1 MIKRLALALAALVLG
16 LGAGGYALYAANS
29 APVVAAIALNDPAVA
44 GRPYVVKLHAKWCSS
59 CMLTKGVWGEVQAA
73 YAGKVNLLVFD
84 LTNEATTAASRAEA
98 KRLGLE
104 AFFDANHGS
113 TGYVAVIDPKTKA
126 VVSEISS
133 RDLADY
139 RAAID
144 PAIAAAAKK

>member
-1 MIKRLALALAALVLG
+1 MIKRLALALAALALG
-16 LGAGGYALYAANS
+16 LGVGGFALYASNT
-29 APVVAAIALNDPAVA
+29 APVVPVIALTDPAVA
-44 GRPYVVKLHAKWCSS
+44 GRPFVVKLHAKWCSS

-84 LTNEATTAASRAEA
+84 LTDEATTATSRAEA

-104 AFFDANHGS
+104 SFFDANNGS
-113 TGYVAVIDPKTKA
+113 TGYVAVIDPKTKS

>member
-1 MIKRLALALAALVLG
+1 MIKRVALALVAVALG
-16 LGAGGYALYAANS
+16 LGVGGFALYASNT
-29 APVVAAIALNDPAVA
+29 APVVPAVALNDPGVA
-44 GRPYVVKLHAKWCSS
+44 GRPFVVKLHAKWCSS

-73 YAGKVNLLVFD
+73 YAGKVNLLVLD
-84 LTNEATTAASRAEA
+84 LTNESTTATSRAEA

-104 AFFDANHGS
+104 AFFDANNGS
-113 TGYVAVIDPKTKA
+113 TGYVAVIDPKSKA

-144 PAIAAAAKK
+144 PAITAAAKK